1 MTDLVDRRLFLGS
14 IGAVAALGWTTTSVA
29 SQQAAGFLMWHA
41 PGCGCCLEWAKRVEA
56 AFGRKLKVI
65 ESPAMASVKRANGV
79 PADLQSCH
87 TALIGT
93 AIVEGHV
100 PPADIRR
107 FLATRSKVATGL
119 AVPGMPMGSP
129 GMDVGHDVRQP
140 FRTYAFNAKGQR
152 FVFASHN
159 G

>member
-1 MTDLVDRRLFLGS
+1 MSGFSDRRLFLAS
-14 IGAVAALGWTTTSVA
+14 AGAAALLGWRGRA
-29 SQQAAGFLMWHA
+29 DAAQQVAGFHMWHA

-65 ESPAMASVKRANGV
+65 ESPHMALVKRANGV

-93 AIVEGHV
+93 VIVEGHV
-100 PPADIRR
+100 PPVDIRR
-107 FLATRSKVATGL
+107 LIASRSKVATGL
-119 AVPGMPMGSP
+119 AVPGMPLGSP
-129 GMDVGHDVRQP
+129 GMEVPGRPAQP
-140 FRTYAFNAKGQR
+140 YQVFAFNNKGRR
-152 FVFASHN
+152 FVFASH

>member
-1 MTDLVDRRLFLGS
+1 MTFSSDRRIFIGS
-14 IGAVAALGWTTTSVA
+14 IAAAAAFGWSGAAAA
-29 SQQAAGFLMWHA
+29 AQQVAGFHMWHA
-41 PGCGCCLEWAKRVEA
+41 PGCGCCLEWAKRVED

-65 ESPAMASVKRANGV
+65 ESPHMALVKRSNGV

-107 FLATRSKVATGL
+107 LLASRSKVARGL

-129 GMDVGHDVRQP
+129 GMDVGHNAKQP
-140 FRTYAFNAKGQR
+140 YKVFAFNNKGQR
-152 FVFASHN
+152 FVFASH
-159 G
+159 